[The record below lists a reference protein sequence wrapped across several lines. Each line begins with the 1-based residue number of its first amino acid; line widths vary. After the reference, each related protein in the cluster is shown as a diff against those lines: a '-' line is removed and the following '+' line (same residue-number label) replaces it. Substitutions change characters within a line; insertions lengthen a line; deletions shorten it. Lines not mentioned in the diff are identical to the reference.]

1 MTTDNNSLVRMQLED
16 SLDASSLRS
25 LSRAA
30 EVVMLLI
37 DTSGSMMTADLPNG
51 QSRIDGLREV
61 VRNIKLTGSV
71 PTIAFGGPYDAQ
83 VRFVDEVPTPDGG
96 TPMHLAIPFAK
107 QYGATR
113 VVMVS
118 DGQPDLVDATLD
130 AARTFGGQIDIVYV
144 GPEDRSASTFMNEL
158 ARLTGGTTFS
168 GSLADPKQLSGRII
182 GLLEGPKDEDKAPL
196 QGTGF
201 AIVPDASDADDDDA
215 DDDDTDEE
223 DEDGDDD
230 DADEQ

>member
-1 MTTDNNSLVRMQLED
+1 MTNDNSLVRMQLED
-16 SLDASSLRS
+16 TLDATSLRS
-25 LSRAA
+25 LARAA
-30 EVVMLLI
+30 EVVMLAI
-37 DTSGSMMTADLPNG
+37 DTSGSMATMDLPNG
-51 QSRIDGLREV
+51 KSRIDGLREV
-61 VRNIKLTGSV
+61 VTNIKATGSV

-83 VRFVDEVPTPDGG
+83 VRFVDEVPAPDGG

-113 VVMVS
+113 LVMVS

-158 ARLTGGTTFS
+158 ARITGGTTFS

-182 GLLEGPKDEDKAPL
+182 GLLEGPKDADKAPL

-201 AIVPDASDADDDDA
+201 AIVPDAPDADDDS
-215 DDDDTDEE
+215 DD
-223 DEDGDDD
+223 DEDGDEDEEGDDDD